1 MEPQGPRISRRTFAQ
16 MTGAAAL
23 GLALAPASA
32 AARTTRGSPGACHSL
47 VDGNAADVCLDPA
60 RLEDAF
66 ARVGR
71 RVTDG
76 RFPGAVALVARH
88 GVVVGERAFG
98 VLVPGGTE
106 KTTTDTIY
114 DLESMTKVLATTTMA
129 MLLVKR
135 GKLSLSDRVAKYLPD
150 FSANAKGSVL
160 VRDLLRY
167 SSGLPVDNQKTDTDD
182 VAAIWA
188 FMLDTPLEYAIGS
201 SVEYSDLGF
210 RILGK
215 LLETIAGETL
225 DSFSKREIWG
235 PLGMS
240 DTTYNPDASLLP
252 RIAATGGGSLGLRT
266 GPLRGS
272 VQDDQDW
279 KLGGIVGCDGVFSTA
294 RDVAIFSQMILN
306 GGSYG
311 TAKLLDPA
319 VVASMV
325 ANQTPQVTEA
335 ATDLDPT
342 TNLLSTP
349 KGYGFELWTHRFS
362 PGGMRLSP
370 GSYGKTGGAGT
381 YMWIDPVRDLILVL
395 LTNHGLPIPFDQP
408 GWNRLADDI
417 AMAEFS
423 DGVVNAVTH

>member
-1 MEPQGPRISRRTFAQ
+1 
-16 MTGAAAL
+16 MTGAAAF
-23 GLALAPASA
+23 GLAIAPALWPATASA
-32 AARTTRGSPGACHSL
+32 RGSRSSSGAL
-47 VDGNAADVCLDPA
+47 GDRALLDGMPADVGMDAA

-66 ARVGR
+66 ARVAR
-71 RVTDG
+71 RAADG
-76 RFPGAVALVARH
+76 RFPGAVALVARQ

-98 VLVPGGTE
+98 VRVAGSTE
-106 KTTTDTIY
+106 AMTTDTIF
-114 DLESMTKVLATTTMA
+114 DVESMTKVLATTTMA
-129 MLLVKR
+129 MRLVKA
-135 GKLSLSDRVAKYLPD
+135 GKLSLLDRVAKYLPD

-167 SSGLPVDNQKTDTDD
+167 SSGLPVDNRKVDTDD
-182 VAAIWA
+182 LAAIWA
-188 FMLDTPLEYAIGS
+188 FMLETPLEYPIGS

-225 DSFSKREIWG
+225 DSYCKREIWG
-235 PLGMS
+235 QLGMA
-240 DTTYNPDASLLP
+240 DTTYNPAPSLVS
-252 RIAATGGGSLGLRT
+252 RIAATGGGSLGLRP

-279 KLGGIVGCDGVFSTA
+279 KLGGIVGCDGVFTTA
-294 RDVAIFSQMILN
+294 RDVAVFSQMILN
-306 GGSYG
+306 GGEYN
-311 TAKLLDPA
+311 TKRVLDSKA
-319 VVASMV
+319 VAAMV

-342 TNLLSTP
+342 SNLLFTP

-381 YMWIDPVRDLILVL
+381 YMWMDPAQGLVLIL
-395 LTNHGLPIPFDQP
+395 LTNHGLPVPFDQP
-408 GWNRLADDI
+408 GWNRLSDEI
-417 AMAEFS
+417 AMGEFC
-423 DGVVNAVTH
+423 DGVIGAIVK